1 MSTSLERMIAD
12 FERLKREGD
21 LQRQKVQDIL
31 SQKPDSPINPDAS
44 VSEEKLN
51 ETLTKEM
58 ETSFGSAQREFSS
71 PTQPEPNEFTS
82 KIVNESPEL
91 DSKSQSN
98 STPLSIQL
106 ESETLQKYN
115 QRIPF
120 RSYLETGYRK
130 YRKWLSMTLGTSY
143 SQHLNFCIARNLNV
157 FKHNSM
163 GIDLEIRYLLKRL
176 ENLFGKNEMKYYEN
190 VIRNTLKQNL
200 DLSDVHI
207 QTTMDSYFRNPMAF
221 ELTLSDEDFE
231 TRLKNVPTHDLDQHS
246 FSCWRNSNHSKLNET
261 PYPITS
267 EDILNGESLS
277 PPSGAHLGLQ
287 MLEISGYLPPMVQ
300 PRRARKY
307 GVTFI

>member
-1 MSTSLERMIAD
+1 MIAD
-12 FERLKREGD
+12 FDRLKREGD
-21 LQRQKVQDIL
+21 LQRQKIQEIL
-31 SQKPDSPINPDAS
+31 SQKPDSPSPN
-44 VSEEKLN
+44 SEEKMN

-58 ETSFGSAQREFSS
+58 ETSFGSAQREI
-71 PTQPEPNEFTS
+71 PTH
-82 KIVNESPEL
+82 I
-91 DSKSQSN
+91 DSRSDHPKAETETETN

-106 ESETLQKYN
+106 ESETLQKYH

-120 RSYLETGYRK
+120 RSYLETGYKK
-130 YRKWLSMTLGTSY
+130 YRKWLVMTLGTSY
-143 SQHLNFCIARNLNV
+143 SQHLNFCIARNLNT

-176 ENLFGKNEMKYYEN
+176 ENLFGKSEMKYYEN

-221 ELTLSDEDFE
+221 ELTLSDEEFE

-246 FSCWRNSNHSKLNET
+246 FSCWRNSNHIKLNEK

-267 EDILNGESLS
+267 EDVLNGEALS

>member
-1 MSTSLERMIAD
+1 MIAD
-12 FERLKREGD
+12 FDRLKREGD
-21 LQRQKVQDIL
+21 LQRQKVQEIL
-31 SQKPDSPINPDAS
+31 SQKPDTPTNPAISDDS

-58 ETSFGSAQREFSS
+58 ETSFGSAQRDVSNN
-71 PTQPEPNEFTS
+71 PQPVLT
-82 KIVNESPEL
+82 VNEVPE
-91 DSKSQSN
+91 SN

-106 ESETLQKYN
+106 ESETLQKYH

-120 RSYLETGYRK
+120 RSYLETGYKK

-176 ENLFGKNEMKYYEN
+176 ENLFGKHEMKYYED

-221 ELTLSDEDFE
+221 ELTLSDEEFE

-267 EDILNGESLS
+267 EDVLNGESLS

-287 MLEISGYLPPMVQ
+287 MLEISGYLPPMIQ